1 MGNEDIPYSNIND
14 FATPEKEAVD
24 VDQPNKS
31 VLVEIQQYLTE
42 QIAETSSIKV
52 IDLTRSTK
60 LSVEEQIAVY
70 KLVTNHLEN
79 IKSMID
85 EKVGKLK

>member
-1 MGNEDIPYSNIND
+1 MGNEDLPYSNIND
-14 FATPEKEAVD
+14 FATPEKEVID

-42 QIAETSSIKV
+42 QIAESSSIKV